1 LSWQAIGTDV
11 GEALGR
17 HILLE
22 VVVEVVFLI

>member
-1 LSWQAIGTDV
+1 LSRQSVGTDV
-11 GEALGR
+11 GDSLGR